1 MSNWQFGTFTN
12 RLHPNSDGQESD
24 LIFYVDI
31 DVSQKAGL
39 LLPVSG
45 NVDIEVFWGDG
56 TSDTYT
62 QTNIANTVTN
72 FASASNP
79 KHTYSSSGTY
89 VVATRGNVS
98 NIKAITDSSL
108 ANNNPYIT
116 TFTSVGYNTSA
127 NAFDLSFENKQNQI
141 TGLPDF
147 LPGFIKKINFANCTT
162 LPASI
167 TKWNTSAVMDFTD
180 CFKDA
185 NYTGNISN
193 WNLYNAELS
202 ANMFSGSTNSTVNL
216 KDWIVTDNKANG
228 VNKLFA
234 SSTGFQGDMTNWAFN
249 NNTILYGLTSG
260 STDFK
265 GNMNGWNVSAI
276 NNTTADN
283 WKLFSGSTDAQ
294 PTLTNWT
301 LSNATN
307 IHGLFDGS
315 TNASVDINT
324 WNGLQDYIITV
335 AGRSGSNKGHLFAN
349 ATIPNVT
356 QPNITNYSELF
367 AGVNGVNASIE
378 TYNVSS
384 VTDMSGLFVD
394 AIDIDANLSAWSSTL
409 QTGTDLNRLAEGAG
423 TDDGST
429 FLSLNLSNWDV
440 SNSNCSKMFANT
452 HSMRGNLF
460 NWNFSAS
467 TDATEMFAN
476 CNQTFANVDGW
487 NMANLTLT
495 TNTKMFKDATD
506 IRLGG
511 LDNVTWPTNSNYFF
525 QDANTI
531 NTATTNN
538 LSFTGATNVNGFFKG
553 VNSIL
558 FGANLDYL
566 DISSVTSMDEM
577 FSGVGSMF
585 GQWNNVSIPTTA
597 SITNMFSG
605 TTMTD
610 GAQFKNWDL
619 QNRADLDGVL
629 SNVTGGATGPV
640 MTNWDVSD
648 VTSLANS
655 FVGSTGNM
663 DISSWTIGSQDCS
676 FMFRGV
682 VQGGKSGSLNDW
694 DMSGVTNLTGFAKDV
709 TTQNALINDAL
720 TWQLGNI
727 SLESFAENTNHFAMN
742 ILETGGAVDITNVT
756 SMKNMFKDADEMT
769 TSYTGVSGVFPN
781 LTTME
786 GIYRDAGSGTNID
799 QLRLQDISAPNCT
812 SLKDAYRKSSNTTP
826 LSNTIVNIANVTM
839 GSLVD
844 VSNMFNNCTI
854 QKQGTYSIA
863 NTWVTGTLTNI
874 GNCFHKTKSNANIH
888 LNGWDVSTITD
899 FNNTFSNCVIGGG
912 TNNVGPQ
919 GNETLDV
926 SGWNM
931 NAASNCREMF
941 RVMHSNITVPTT
953 VTFGSGDLDLYETFL
968 SVRGTNGTGGLQNGL
983 GGWDWITNKSS
994 SDTIDTT
1001 RFARYSGMT
1010 DPNYNQTLIAWANRA
1025 HAKIAAG
1032 GTLPTISTEWNFRGN
1047 LRSNVV
1053 YSGSPFNTGFDARA
1067 YLVGAAVNYNFID
1080 DGSV

>member
-1 MSNWQFGTFTN
+1 MSNWQLGTFTN

-31 DVSQKAGL
+31 DVTEKADL

-62 QTNIANTVTN
+62 QNNIANTVTS

-147 LPGFIKKINFANCTT
+147 LPSFIKKINFANCTT

-167 TKWNTSAVMDFTD
+167 TKWNTSAVIDFTD

-228 VNKLFA
+228 VNKLFS

-265 GNMNGWNVSAI
+265 GNMNGWDLSGI

-301 LSNATN
+301 LSNTTN
-307 IHGLFDGS
+307 IHGLFDG
-315 TNASVDINT
+315 AIDPSVDINT

-349 ATIPNVT
+349 ARLPNVT
-356 QPNITNYSELF
+356 QPNITNYTELF
-367 AGVNGVNASIE
+367 GGVNGVNASIE
-378 TYNVSS
+378 TWNVSS
-384 VTDMSGLFVD
+384 VTDLSGLFVD
-394 AIDIDANLSAWSSTL
+394 AIDVDSNLSSWSSTL
-409 QTGTDLNRLAEGAG
+409 QSGTDLNRLAEGAG
-423 TDDGST
+423 TDSGAT
-429 FLSLNLSNWDV
+429 YLRLNLSDWDV

-452 HSMRGNLF
+452 FSMRGNLF

-476 CNQTFANVDGW
+476 CYQTFANVDGW

-553 VNSIL
+553 VNKIEL
-558 FGANLDYL
+558 GANLDYL
-566 DISSVTSMDEM
+566 DISSVGSMDEM
-577 FSGVGSMF
+577 FYGAGNMF
-585 GQWNNVSIPTTA
+585 GQWNNVTIPITT
-597 SITNMFSG
+597 SVTNMFYAARF
-605 TTMTD
+605 TD

-619 QNRADLDGVL
+619 QNRADLG
-629 SNVTGGATGPV
+629 NVVYNFYGGATAPIVTG
-640 MTNWDVSD
+640 WDISD
-648 VTSLANS
+648 VGSLANS
-655 FVGSTGNM
+655 FVGS
-663 DISSWTIGSQDCS
+663 SSNIDMSGWVLGSNDAS
-676 FMFRGV
+676 FMFRGATK
-682 VQGGKSGSLNDW
+682 GGKSGTLNDW
-694 DMSGVTNLTGFAKDV
+694 DMSGVTNLTGFSKDV
-709 TTQNALINDAL
+709 TTSGALAHENL

-727 SLESFAENTNHFAMN
+727 SLESFAENTKFFMMN

-756 SMKNMFKDADEMT
+756 SMKNMFKEADEMT
-769 TSYTGVSGVFPN
+769 TSYTSVSGVFPN

-799 QLRLQDISAPNCT
+799 QLRLENISAPNCT
-812 SLKDAYRKSSNTTP
+812 SLKDAYRKSSNATP

-854 QKQGTYSIA
+854 QKAGTYSIA

-874 GNCFHKTKSNANIH
+874 SNCFQQTKSNADIH
-888 LNGWDVSTITD
+888 LNGWDVSTISD
-899 FNNTFSNCVIGGG
+899 FNNMFSNCVIGAG
-912 TNNVGPQ
+912 TSFTGPQ
-919 GNETLDV
+919 GDETLNV
-926 SGWNM
+926 SAWDM
-931 NAASNCREMF
+931 SAASNCREMF
-941 RVMHSNITVPTT
+941 RVMHSNVTAPAN
-953 VTFGSGDLDLYETFL
+953 VTFPSGDLDLYETFM

-994 SDTIDTT
+994 SDAINVT

-1025 HAKIAAG
+1025 HAKIASG
-1032 GTLPTISTEWNFRGN
+1032 GSLPTISSEWNFRGN

-1067 YLVGAAVNYNFID
+1067 YLTGAAVGYNFVD